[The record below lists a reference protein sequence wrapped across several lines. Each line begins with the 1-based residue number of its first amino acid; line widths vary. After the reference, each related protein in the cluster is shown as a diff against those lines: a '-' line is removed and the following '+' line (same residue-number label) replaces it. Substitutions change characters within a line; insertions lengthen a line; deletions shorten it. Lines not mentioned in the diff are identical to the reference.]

1 MAIVPARIGLELYDS
16 KGGGGTFLLHA
27 SVSDAS
33 TLSGA
38 NTAVATAATMLRTVS
53 NAGIKQGNFTL
64 LNKAVAVAPDDTTY
78 QSDIGFGAV
87 FNFSNADLISRTY
100 GQLVSSFLPNLVESN
115 GSIDITATVQA
126 AFIVSMLDA
135 VLGGNYT
142 DSGYSDLTGGLDAFR
157 TNRKLRRRLRP

>member
-27 SVSDAS
+27 KVDDTS
-33 TLSGA
+33 TLAAA
-38 NTAVATAATMLRTVS
+38 NTAVATAKTMFRTVS
-53 NAGIKQGNFTL
+53 NAGIKQGTFTL
-64 LNKAVAVAPDDTTY
+64 LNSAVAVSPDDSSF
-78 QSDIGFGAV
+78 QSDIGYGAV
-87 FNFSNADLISRTY
+87 YDFSNAALTPLTY
-100 GQLVSSFLPNLVESN
+100 GQLISSYLPSLVESN

-126 AFIVSMLDA
+126 AFVASMLDA

-142 DSGYSDLTGGLDAFR
+142 DGRFLDLVEGLDAFR